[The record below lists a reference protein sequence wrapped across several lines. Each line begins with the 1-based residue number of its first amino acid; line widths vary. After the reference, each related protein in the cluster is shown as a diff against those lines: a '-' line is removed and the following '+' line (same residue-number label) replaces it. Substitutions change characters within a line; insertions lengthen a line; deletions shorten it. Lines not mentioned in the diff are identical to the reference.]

1 MEKVGYIFILL
12 FINSISS
19 FGSKTNKEIL
29 QNDYQ
34 MQIAGVKNWVQKI
47 KMKDYWVFWYSCV
60 RGTSFICLMIHTFV
74 LGEKNFQC
82 KKLSGDVA

>member
-1 MEKVGYIFILL
+1 MIIVIDFTSSVSELEKVGYIFILL

-19 FGSKTNKEIL
+19 FDSKSNKEIL

-47 KMKDYWVFWYSCV
+47 K
-60 RGTSFICLMIHTFV
+60 
-74 LGEKNFQC
+74 
-82 KKLSGDVA
+82 

>member
-1 MEKVGYIFILL
+1 MIIVIDFTSSVSELEKVGYIFILL

-19 FGSKTNKEIL
+19 FDSKTDKEIL

-47 KMKDYWVFWYSCV
+47 KWRITGYFDILVYVVHHLY
-60 RGTSFICLMIHTFV
+60 
-74 LGEKNFQC
+74 
-82 KKLSGDVA
+82 A